1 MTPPYVLEASPPEN
15 AIELSHR
22 EKELSASSVVTA
34 AAATG
39 LESIHTYI
47 LSDSDITCN
56 KL

>member
-15 AIELSHR
+15 GIELSHR
-22 EKELSASSVVTA
+22 ESELSASSVVAA

-39 LESIHTYI
+39 LESNHTYI
-47 LSDSDITCN
+47 LSDLDITCN